1 MVRFVEVNDTDFRLW
16 EEESIADYAQER
28 VKAGNDDA
36 SSDHAREDFVSLL
49 PQGRFTKNNYIF
61 SIADEKDNDR
71 KVGIIW
77 YAVDG
82 ASFPKNTLYIYDIV
96 IDEDKR
102 GKGFG
107 RASLLLLEDR
117 ARALGKRRIALHV
130 FAHNERARRLYDE
143 LGYVP
148 TNIVMAKELGPTSVG

>member
-1 MVRFVEVNDTDFRLW
+1 M
-16 EEESIADYAQER
+16 
-28 VKAGNDDA
+28 KAGNDGA

-96 IDEDKR
+96 IDDDKR
-102 GKGFG
+102 SKGFG